1 MQTVMGDPS
10 IHGFATLAGKSFLP
24 GQIAA
29 SSPAGAWRYTALS
42 RIFTRLAWK
51 LSSFNCA
58 RYAAPAEV
66 LSVFSKRPHLCL
78 KGTLAHLS

>member
-42 RIFTRLAWK
+42 R
-51 LSSFNCA
+51 
-58 RYAAPAEV
+58 
-66 LSVFSKRPHLCL
+66 KRESASQFPDIHQA
-78 KGTLAHLS
+78 GVEAG